1 MINFKG
7 KLDSKS
13 TLLAKYSYR
22 RFFASWA
29 DGMLFTN
36 LRKALFVTCKHLPT
50 VMDRQNPLI
59 QQLKKYGP
67 MSPEAE
73 KDIEQKINRIVKK
86 KNDHFLKQGQL
97 LTSYFV
103 VHKGVFRAYIYRND
117 KEVNVWFGQE
127 NQIFG
132 AIMPM
137 YASKP
142 SPENIQFLEDSEVY
156 AIAFN
161 DLEKLYKLHPELNL
175 IGRKIAEELCV
186 VLEDRITSLLT
197 ESAAERYQSLIKE
210 HPNLINRINLG
221 HIASYVGVTQE
232 TLSRIRKS

>member
-1 MINFKG
+1 
-7 KLDSKS
+7 
-13 TLLAKYSYR
+13 
-22 RFFASWA
+22 
-29 DGMLFTN
+29 
-36 LRKALFVTCKHLPT
+36 
-50 VMDRQNPLI
+50 MDRQNPLI
-59 QQLKKYGP
+59 EQLKKYGQI
-67 MSPEAE
+67 SSVAE
-73 KDIEQKINRIVKK
+73 KAIEQKTRKIAKK
-86 KNDHFLKQGQL
+86 KGDHFLKQGQI

-103 VHKGVFRAYIYRND
+103 VHKGVFRAYIHRND

-142 SPENIQFLEDSEVY
+142 SPENIQFLEDVEVY
-156 AIAFN
+156 AITVN
-161 DLEKLYKLHPELNL
+161 DLENLYKLHPELNL

-197 ESAAERYQSLIKE
+197 ESAPERYQSLIKE

-232 TLSRIRKS
+232 TLSRIRKG